1 MHIKIENLSITY
13 FLKSP
18 NDGFLRRKM
27 LNKLLKKEQEE
38 NKLIYALQNL
48 NFELKEGDR
57 LGVVGPNGSGK
68 STLIKCLSGI
78 IFPNDNSIVDI
89 RGKCLSII
97 DPGALAET
105 TDTILNN
112 IIIIGLL
119 LGFEKKTIIKKI
131 NGILEF
137 SELDDY
143 ANHRFSTLSTGMKLK
158 LLFSIVFILDS
169 EIFLIDE
176 FLTTGDEKFRKKGLQ
191 LLEKTKNNSILVLCS
206 HDRSAIKE
214 FCNKILVLN
223 KGKQEYF
230 GGIEDGYK
238 IYDKLM
244 HI

>member
-78 IFPNDNSIVDI
+78 IFPNDNSIVDM

>member
-1 MHIKIENLSITY
+1 MHIKVKNLSITY
-13 FLKSP
+13 FLKSIH
-18 NDGFLRRKM
+18 DGFLRKKM
-27 LNKLLKKEQEE
+27 MNKLLKKKQDEK
-38 NKLIYALQNL
+38 KLIYALQNL

-57 LGVVGPNGSGK
+57 LGIIGSNGSGK

-78 IFPNDNSIVDI
+78 IFPNDDSIIDI
-89 RGKCLSII
+89 NGKCLSII
-97 DPGALAET
+97 DPGALAEV
-105 TDTILNN
+105 TDTVLNN

-119 LGFEKKTIIKKI
+119 LGFEKKIILQKI
-131 NGILEF
+131 SSILEF

-143 ANHRFSTLSTGMKLK
+143 ATHRFSSLSSGMKLK

-176 FLTTGDEKFRKKGLQ
+176 FLTTGDEKFRKKGVQ
-191 LLEKTKNNSILVLCS
+191 LLEKTKTNSILVLCS

-223 KGKQEYF
+223 NGKQEYF
-230 GGIEDGYK
+230 GNIEDGYK

-244 HI
+244 GV

>member
-1 MHIKIENLSITY
+1 MHIKVENLSITY
-13 FLKSP
+13 FLKSIH
-18 NDGFLRRKM
+18 DGFLRKKM
-27 LNKLLKKEQEE
+27 MNKLLKKKQEE
-38 NKLIYALQNL
+38 KKLVYALQNL

-57 LGVVGPNGSGK
+57 LGIIGPNGSGK

-78 IFPNDNSIVDI
+78 IFPNKDSIIDI
-89 RGKCLSII
+89 HGKCLSII
-97 DPGALAET
+97 DPGALAES

-119 LGFEKKTIIKKI
+119 LGFKKKTIIQKI
-131 NGILEF
+131 NSILEF

-143 ANHRFSTLSTGMKLK
+143 TNHRYSTLSSGMKLK

-176 FLTTGDEKFRKKGLQ
+176 FLTTGDEKFRKKGIQ
-191 LLEKTKNNSILVLCS
+191 LLEKTKKNSILVLCS

-223 KGKQEYF
+223 NGKQEYF
-230 GGIEDGYK
+230 GNIEDGYK

-244 HI
+244 SV

>member
-1 MHIKIENLSITY
+1 MHIKVENLSITY
-13 FLKSP
+13 FLKSIH
-18 NDGFLRRKM
+18 DGFLRKKM
-27 LNKLLKKEQEE
+27 MNKLLKKKQEE
-38 NKLIYALQNL
+38 KKLIYALQNL

-57 LGVVGPNGSGK
+57 LGIIGPNGSGK

-78 IFPNDNSIVDI
+78 IFPNQNSIIDI
-89 RGKCLSII
+89 HGKCLSII
-97 DPGALAET
+97 DPGALAEP

-119 LGFEKKTIIKKI
+119 LGFKKKVILQKI
-131 NGILEF
+131 NSILEF
-137 SELDDY
+137 SELGDY
-143 ANHRFSTLSTGMKLK
+143 TNHRFSTLSSGMKLK

-176 FLTTGDEKFRKKGLQ
+176 FLTTGDEKIRKKGLQ
-191 LLEKTKNNSILVLCS
+191 LLEKTKKNSILVLCS

-223 KGKQEYF
+223 NGKQEYF
-230 GGIEDGYK
+230 GNIEDGYK

-244 HI
+244 SV

>member
-1 MHIKIENLSITY
+1 MHIKVENLSITY
-13 FLKSP
+13 FLKSI
-18 NDGFLRRKM
+18 NDGFLRKKM
-27 LNKLLKKEQEE
+27 MNKLLKKKQEE
-38 NKLIYALQNL
+38 KKLIYALQNL

-57 LGVVGPNGSGK
+57 LGIIGPNGSGK

-78 IFPNDNSIVDI
+78 IFPNKDSIIDI
-89 RGKCLSII
+89 HGKCLSII
-97 DPGALAET
+97 DPGALAES

-119 LGFEKKTIIKKI
+119 LGFKKQIILQKI
-131 NGILEF
+131 NSILEF

-143 ANHRFSTLSTGMKLK
+143 TNHRYSTLSSGMKLK

-176 FLTTGDEKFRKKGLQ
+176 FLTTGDEKFRKKGIQ
-191 LLEKTKNNSILVLCS
+191 LLEKTKKNSILVLCS

-223 KGKQEYF
+223 YGKQEYF
-230 GGIEDGYK
+230 GNIEDGYK

-244 HI
+244 CV

>member
-1 MHIKIENLSITY
+1 MYIKVANLSVSY
-13 FLKSP
+13 FLTSVQ
-18 NDGFLRRKM
+18 DGFIRKKIIS
-27 LNKLLKKEQEE
+27 KLLKKNIEKKKIVQ
-38 NKLIYALQNL
+38 ALQNI
-48 NFELKEGDR
+48 NFELNEGDR
-57 LGVVGPNGSGK
+57 LGIIGPNGSGK

-78 IFPNDNSIVDI
+78 IFPDKDSIIDI
-89 RGKCLSII
+89 QGKCLSII
-97 DPGALAET
+97 DPGALAEP

-119 LGFEKKTIIKKI
+119 LGFGKKTILQKI
-131 NGILEF
+131 NSILEF

-143 ANHRFSTLSTGMKLK
+143 TNHRFSSLSSGMKLK

-191 LLEKTKNNSILVLCS
+191 LLEKTKKNSILVLCS

-214 FCNKILVLN
+214 FCNKIIVLN
-223 KGKQEYF
+223 NGKQEYF
-230 GGIEDGYK
+230 GNIEDGYK

-244 HI
+244 GV